1 MKAVFFLVVGL
12 IIFSSCSYKYPYNT
26 IKDERELKQNALA
39 YVHPKEAEKVLIN
52 IEYQKLIDKKY
63 NEKFFKP
70 WERSKAGYR
79 KKDID
84 WGFRVYKNKEIYGE
98 NKRRISKEWLDRL
111 KEKADFESYPNFNKR
126 GIVVVN
132 SDLRVLPTHK
142 PVFYSF
148 EKAGEGYPF
157 DYMQNSAVYA
167 GTPVFISHV
176 SKDGEW
182 FLVEAPFAAGWIP
195 SKDVAVVDREFINNY
210 KKERFI
216 AFIKDEISVFDENN
230 IFRFKGKIGSIF
242 PLLYEDEKSFRI
254 YLPVKDTDGFA
265 ILISGVVPKDTA
277 VIKPLTIT
285 ELNIA
290 KVINQLINQPYGWGG
305 LYRNRDC
312 SATLKDLFTPFGI
325 WLPRNS
331 TAQAKAGLFI
341 SFKGLSV
348 KQKEKLISESG
359 FPFMTLLW
367 MRGHIM
373 LYIGKRDDNLFI
385 FHNFWG
391 IKTKDFWGKEG
402 RFVVGKAVI
411 TTLKPEGDLPNIDT
425 KKGRFLDRLKGMSIL
440 MPPRYMVK

>member
-1 MKAVFFLVVGL
+1 MRAVLLFIFLFF
-12 IIFSSCSYKYPYNT
+12 ISACSYKYPYST

-39 YVHPKEAEKVLIN
+39 YVNPKQANKILIN
-52 IEYQKLIDKKY
+52 QEYQKLIDEKY
-63 NEKFFKP
+63 NEKFFEP
-70 WERSKAGYR
+70 WARKKAQYR
-79 KKDID
+79 KEDIS
-84 WGFRVYKNKEIYGE
+84 WGFRIYKNRKIFGE
-98 NKRRISKEWLDRL
+98 NKKPISKKWLKQL
-111 KEKADFESYPNFNKR
+111 EKIANLESYPNFNKT
-126 GIVVVN
+126 GITVVN
-132 SDLRVLPTHK
+132 SNLRVLPTHK
-142 PVFYSF
+142 PVFYDF
-148 EKAGEGYPF
+148 NKAGEGFPF
-157 DYMQNSAVYA
+157 DYMQNSAIYA

-182 FLVEAPFAAGWIP
+182 FLVEAPFAAGWVP
-195 SKDVAVVDREFINNY
+195 AKDLAIVDREFIENY
-210 KKERFI
+210 KRERYI
-216 AFIKDEISVFDENN
+216 AFIKDEISVFDENR
-230 IFRFKGKIGSIF
+230 IFRFKGKIGSIY
-242 PLLYEDEKSFRI
+242 PLIGEDEKNYHI
-254 YLPVKDTDGFA
+254 YIPVKDTDG
-265 ILISGVVPKDTA
+265 TA
-277 VIKPLTIT
+277 VLVLGKIPKETAVVKPIPIT
-285 ELNIA
+285 EQNIA
-290 KVINQLINQPYGWGG
+290 KIINELLNQTYGWGG

-341 SFKGLSV
+341 SLKDLSI

-373 LYIGKRDDNLFI
+373 LYIGKKDDNLLI

-411 TTLKPEGDLPNIDT
+411 TTLRPEGDLPNVD
-425 KKGRFLDRLKGMSIL
+425 KEKGVFLKRLLGMSIL